1 MPAHSLTTLFSL
13 ITKLLLFALF
23 FDFLCSSS
31 SQATHHNFVSPLRL
45 LPFFYS
51 LFSFLFMLGLGLV
64 SLFFPPSFISFSYWV
79 SGFGFYFIFLFSFLS
94 FLHWVSRWM
103 RMKAMIAS
111 GFGERRWELLGSV
124 RVLGVKEKKRV
135 ITKERELEG
144 FLSMRVAVLFSLH

>member
-1 MPAHSLTTLFSL
+1 MEIEIRWHFRNFTQLMEPTFCVLSNPCQPTPQQLSSLSLPDLF
-13 ITKLLLFALF
+13 FALF

-111 GFGERRWELLGSV
+111 GFGERR
-124 RVLGVKEKKRV
+124 
-135 ITKERELEG
+135 
-144 FLSMRVAVLFSLH
+144 